1 MSPSMIY
8 SHHSSSVPPCASVTA
23 SVTAS
28 VCVRCVAYVWQRL
41 ADHRGS
47 KTAAAAAGGQAS
59 VGTEATWPQAQRSE
73 QLRPAASHF
82 QPGVIST
89 ILRARS
95 AGRLSRVGTQR
106 VKASLVSEVIQY
118 CVTGCA
124 AFRKR
129 AWWGAAVATGYLVRI
144 GVFTHAALHTI
155 KSELWGLE

>member
-1 MSPSMIY
+1 MKPSGGHAGTRQECMSPSMIY

-82 QPGVIST
+82 QPGIIST

-106 VKASLVSEVIQY
+106 VKAWSVRLFNIVSPDAQPSASVPGGEQP
-118 CVTGCA
+118 
-124 AFRKR
+124 
-129 AWWGAAVATGYLVRI
+129 
-144 GVFTHAALHTI
+144 
-155 KSELWGLE
+155 

>member
-1 MSPSMIY
+1 MKPSGGHAGTRQECMSPSMIY

-82 QPGVIST
+82 QPGIIST

-106 VKASLVSEVIQY
+106 VKVWSVRLFNIVSPDAQPSASVPGGEQP
-118 CVTGCA
+118 
-124 AFRKR
+124 
-129 AWWGAAVATGYLVRI
+129 
-144 GVFTHAALHTI
+144 
-155 KSELWGLE
+155 